1 VNSPLFQLTGRKAL
15 VTGGTKGIGEATVRL
30 FLELGASVFLVAR
43 DEALLQTQLDAYR
56 QQGHDAHGLALDLSQ
71 PRAARSLV
79 EAVGERWGALDI
91 LVNNAG
97 TNIRKPTTDYAADEY
112 DRVFDTN
119 LRSAFELSQ
128 AAYPLLKASGGG
140 SIVHVSSVAGLTHV
154 GSGSPYGMSKA
165 AMNQLTKNLA
175 VEWAPDGIRVN
186 AVAPWYIYTPLA
198 GPVLDN
204 PASLSRIL
212 SRTPL
217 GRTGQPVEVA
227 GVIAFLCAP
236 AASYVTGQIIAV
248 DGGMT
253 VFGNDFSIPQ

>member
-1 VNSPLFQLTGRKAL
+1 MTTPFHLTGQKAL
-15 VTGGTKGIGEATVRL
+15 VTGGTKGIGEATVQL
-30 FLELGASVFLVAR
+30 FLQLGASVFLVAR
-43 DEALLQTQLDAYR
+43 DNALLQAQLTVYR
-56 QQGHDAHGLALDLSQ
+56 QQGHEVEGLAADLSL
-71 PRAARSLV
+71 PGEAARIV
-79 EAVGERWGALDI
+79 AAVRERWGALDI
-91 LVNNAG
+91 VVNNAG
-97 TNIRKPTTDYAADEY
+97 TNIRKATTDYTTDEY

-119 LRSAFELSQ
+119 LRSVFELCQ
-128 AAYPLLKASGGG
+128 AAYPLLKASGKA

-175 VEWAPDGIRVN
+175 VEWAADGIRVN

-198 GPVLDN
+198 SPVLDN
-204 PASLSRIL
+204 PQSRARIL

-217 GRTGQPVEVA
+217 GRTGEPPEVA
-227 GVIAFLCAP
+227 GVIAFLCSP

-253 VFGNDFSIPQ
+253 VFGNDFNRP